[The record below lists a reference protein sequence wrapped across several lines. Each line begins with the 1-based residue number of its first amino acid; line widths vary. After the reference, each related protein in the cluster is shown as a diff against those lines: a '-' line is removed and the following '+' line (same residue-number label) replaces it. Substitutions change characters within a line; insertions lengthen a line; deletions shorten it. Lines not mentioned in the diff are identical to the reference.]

1 MIKSRFQCRSHLIDN
16 GYRKIAQLRPLNPQN
31 AIDHF
36 IGYKKSPRKKQHY
49 F

>member
-16 GYRKIAQLRPLNPQN
+16 GYRKIAQLRGPLNPQN

-36 IGYKKSPRKKQHY
+36 IDKKKPLEKNNIT
-49 F
+49 